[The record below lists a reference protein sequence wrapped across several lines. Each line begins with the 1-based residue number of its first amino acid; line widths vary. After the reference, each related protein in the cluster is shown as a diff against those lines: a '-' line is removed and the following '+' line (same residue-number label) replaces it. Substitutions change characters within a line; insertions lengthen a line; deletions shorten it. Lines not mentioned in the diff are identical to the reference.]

1 MNRQKQVK
9 PQATTSMCAD
19 ATATSKAN
27 KISLGIAYSLLTVT
41 TYYPFDMKSLRMLAL
56 AALAAASP
64 LATRAQAPALTTF
77 PVGSTTV
84 TVSALATNLS
94 IVWELVW
101 GPDNFIWMTERAGR
115 ISRVNPTTGQVL
127 PVLTIPD
134 VTESNESGLL
144 GLAVV
149 DACPACVPPVPTY
162 WVFVVYNYT
171 DQGVLKEKLVR
182 YSYTGGTLSAPTVLL
197 GNITAT
203 TTHSGSRLL
212 VLPDRTLLMTT
223 GDAQLTSDAQNPASL
238 NGKILRLNLDG
249 TIPAD
254 NPTAGSPLFT
264 LGHRNPQGLVRL
276 PDGRLYSSEHGPN
289 NDDEINRIERGRNYG
304 WPNVEGYCNLPAEA
318 TFCSA
323 NNVREPLTTWT
334 PTIAPAGLTYYDH
347 PAIPGWRG
355 SLLLAV
361 LKDHKLTQLV
371 LDAAGNTITTRTD
384 FLTTFGRLRAVCV
397 SPQGRVYVGTSNRDG
412 RGAPAAADDRILTL
426 ENRAYVVSAAQSAA
440 PGLAF
445 DLFPNPARRLVTVQL
460 AEPNTLL
467 TVRDLLGRA
476 VRVLHPTTAR
486 ATIDLSTLPA
496 GSYVV
501 HAQGATGTASRKLV
515 VE

>member
-1 MNRQKQVK
+1 MK
-9 PQATTSMCAD
+9 PLRNCA
-19 ATATSKAN
+19 AA
-27 KISLGIAYSLLTVT
+27 LL
-41 TYYPFDMKSLRMLAL
+41 AW
-56 AALAAASP
+56 AAPLAAA
-64 LATRAQAPALTTF
+64 AQAPALTTF
-77 PVGSTTV
+77 PVGSATV
-84 TVSALATNLS
+84 TASALAGNLAT
-94 IVWELVW
+94 IWELAW
-101 GPDNFIWMTERAGR
+101 GPDDFIWMTERGGR

-134 VTESNESGLL
+134 VTENNESGLL
-144 GLAVV
+144 GLAVME
-149 DACPACVPPVPTY
+149 PFPLSVPPVATY

-182 YSYTGGTLSAPTVLL
+182 YTYSSNGTLGNPLVLL

-223 GDAQLTSDAQNPASL
+223 GDAQQQPEAQNRASL

-249 TIPAD
+249 SIPAN
-254 NPTAGSPLFT
+254 NPTAGSAVYT

-276 PDGRLYSSEHGPN
+276 PDGRIYSSEHGPS
-289 NDDEINRIERGRNYG
+289 NDDEINKIEAGRNYG
-304 WPNVEGYCNLPAEA
+304 WPNVEGRCDLPAEQA
-318 TFCSA
+318 FCAA

-334 PTIAPAGLTYYDH
+334 PTIAPAGLAYYDH

-361 LKDHKLTQLV
+361 LKDHKLTQLT
-371 LDAAGNTITTRTD
+371 LDAAGLTIPTRTD
-384 FLTTFGRLRAVCV
+384 FLTGFGRLRAICV

-412 RGAPAAADDRILTL
+412 RGSPATTDDRILVL
-426 ENRAYVVSAAQSAA
+426 ENRAYVATAARAA
-440 PGLAF
+440 TAAFSF
-445 DLFPNPARRLVTVQL
+445 DLFPNPARRQVTVQL
-460 AEPNTLL
+460 AAAATRL

-476 VRVLHPTTAR
+476 VLTLLPIGPT
-486 ATIDLSTLPA
+486 ATLDLAGLRPGTYLVQAEGPA
-496 GSYVV
+496 GT
-501 HAQGATGTASRKLV
+501 ATRKLL